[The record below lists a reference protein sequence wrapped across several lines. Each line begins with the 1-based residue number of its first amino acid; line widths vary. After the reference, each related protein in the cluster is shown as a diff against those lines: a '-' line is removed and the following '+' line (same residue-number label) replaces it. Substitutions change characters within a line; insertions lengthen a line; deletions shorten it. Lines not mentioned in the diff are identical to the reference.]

1 MAFDRKHLKQFAGSA
16 TNNGQFGSAQAG
28 TKVLSLDPEV
38 IQALSAWD
46 NGWAAAVLSGQRLPS
61 LEEMQGLQYV
71 LSYHLG
77 YMYQSGIPEYNAET
91 EYMEKSIARMA
102 GSYRLFGSLV
112 DNNIGNALTDTDY
125 WVEIIDLASVAVA
138 SQSEAENGVINNKM
152 MTPLRVKQ
160 AIEFQTIGQVGQ
172 TWQDVIG
179 SRSDG
184 VTYTN
189 STGKPIQVVVTASSP
204 ANQTSSFS
212 IDGNIVANGVA
223 GNNTLY
229 RPVYQLIIPDGS
241 TYQLTLGGTS
251 SLQLWWEL
259 R

>member
-91 EYMEKSIARMA
+91 EYMENSIARMA
-102 GSYRLFGSLV
+102 GSYRLFGSLI
-112 DNNIGNALTDTDY
+112 DNNIGNALTDPAS

-138 SQSEAENGVINNKM
+138 SQAEAENGVINNKM
-152 MTPLRVKQ
+152 MTPLRTRE
-160 AIEFQTIGQVGQ
+160 AIDFQTVGGSAQ
-172 TWQDVIG
+172 TWQDVKA
-179 SRSDG
+179 SRAG
-184 VTYTN
+184 NVAYQNT
-189 STGKPIQVVVTASSP
+189 TGRPIFVSVSMPVGGNGNFQVSANGTTWVDVAYASGG
-204 ANQTSSFS
+204 
-212 IDGNIVANGVA
+212 GNI
-223 GNNTLY
+223 GNAHFIVQDNHYY
-229 RPVYQLIIPDGS
+229 RHNAAS
-241 TYQLTLGGTS
+241 TSYAIWS
-251 SLQLWWEL
+251 EL